1 MSTRNLKSPT
11 LLAQDIHSVYGGT
24 REFATSVRSRQGLLS
39 TLRSAVRSP
48 HASITSFRSGDVVLS
63 NNHLLATSASAGD
76 ELIEKLRSTLATRR
90 RSGSSTG
97 HPSRLPKDSLADIGE
112 PPGDS

>member
-63 NNHLLATSASAGD
+63 NNHLLATSTSAGD
-76 ELIEKLRSTLATRR
+76 ELIEKL
-90 RSGSSTG
+90 SGARALDLLDPDSIRALRAMLTKALSTG
-97 HPSRLPKDSLADIGE
+97 
-112 PPGDS
+112 